1 MVPSLTHRPST
12 TPATPGSWFLLGAC
26 GAGMKSL
33 CNLLLARGDRVV
45 GTDQDAGAL
54 RQFQHAMAG
63 RVQTLAWDSL
73 HNLPLLP
80 GDQVVRSLAVSPDC
94 PALQRL
100 SPAVPVLT
108 LPQALGQFFSQTRQ
122 LCVAG
127 THGKTTTAGMLW
139 WILSQ
144 CGYPAT
150 RYLGGE
156 LCSND
161 SPLPTRWQSAVIE
174 SCEYQNAF
182 HSLSPV
188 LCVLN
193 DVEPDHFD
201 WFAAPEQLQASFQ
214 QFVSTT
220 AADGTVITNAD
231 CPLSLAIARNSGV
244 PFVSYSANAHHLADW
259 HITQPVQL
267 SGLQPGRRD
276 TSASPYQSRFQG
288 QRFLLNH
295 TDGQSYSI
303 RLGVPGLHNSQ
314 NAAAAFLAARSL
326 EIAPELCLQH
336 LATFPGMQRRF
347 EHRGFWRGA
356 DLIDDYAHHP
366 TAVRAT
372 IRTARAVFP
381 GRRLVVVFEPHQLSR
396 VRALNADFAL
406 ALALADTVLV
416 LPVLAVRETQGV
428 NAALETSQQLIQH
441 INSSGGH
448 ASLVK
453 NLDQVP
459 GTLDY
464 STKPGD
470 ILLTMGA
477 GRTNTIHDEIHRRLQ
492 RDSAA

>member
-1 MVPSLTHRPST
+1 MVSSFTHRHNT
-12 TPATPGSWFLLGAC
+12 APAKPGNWFLLGVC

-33 CNLLLARGDRVV
+33 CNLLLTRGDRVV
-45 GTDQDAGAL
+45 GTDQDASAL
-54 RQFQHAMAG
+54 RQFQQAMSG
-63 RVQTLAWDSL
+63 RLQILPWDSL
-73 HNLPLLP
+73 HNLTLLP

-94 PALQRL
+94 PALQHL
-100 SPAVPVLT
+100 NPAVPVLT
-108 LPQALGQFFSQTRQ
+108 LPQALGQFFSRTRQ

-161 SPLPTRWQSAVIE
+161 SPLPSSWHSAVIE

-182 HSLSPV
+182 HSLSPA

-193 DVEPDHFD
+193 NVEPDHFD
-201 WFAAPEQLQASFQ
+201 WFAAPEHLQDSFQ

-244 PFVSYSANAHHLADW
+244 PFVSYSANADHRADW
-259 HITQPVQL
+259 QITQHVQFP
-267 SGLQPGRRD
+267 GLQSSRRE
-276 TSASPYQSRFQG
+276 TLAKPHQSRFQG
-288 QRFLLNH
+288 QRFLLQH
-295 TDGQSYSI
+295 TDGQSFSV
-303 RLGVPGLHNSQ
+303 RLGIPGLHNSQ
-314 NAAAAFLAARSL
+314 NAAAAFLAAGSL
-326 EIAPELCLQH
+326 GIAPELCLQH

-347 EHRGFWRGA
+347 EHRGFWRGV

-366 TAVRAT
+366 TAVQAT

-381 GRRLVVVFEPHQLSR
+381 DRRLVVVFEPHQLSR

-406 ALALADTVLV
+406 ELARADAVLV
-416 LPVLAVRETQGV
+416 LPVLAVREIQGA
-428 NAALETSQQLIQH
+428 NAALETSQQLIQQ